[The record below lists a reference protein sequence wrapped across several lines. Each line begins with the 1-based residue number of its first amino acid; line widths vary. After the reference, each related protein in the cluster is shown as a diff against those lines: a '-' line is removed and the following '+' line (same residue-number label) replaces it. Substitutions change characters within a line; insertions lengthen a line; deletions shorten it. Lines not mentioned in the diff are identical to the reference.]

1 MGQGVN
7 TRMRRNFRSS
17 LTLALALCFTVR
29 LSFAADAQLSS
40 ESLRFAGAG
49 TVLAGT
55 LVTPPKIIAAAVLV
69 QGSGQTQRMLG
80 FANALARRGI
90 ATLTYD
96 KRGVGESS
104 GMYAGPEVGSNNV
117 EPSNLQLLAGDAA
130 AAIRELMHRLPADHG
145 PVGMI
150 GFNQGGWIVP
160 LAAKI
165 NPDIK
170 FMVLWS
176 APLVTTHEQLR
187 FQDFTGQ
194 QPDFWDHH
202 TESAARE
209 YIAGA
214 GKIPWRFADD
224 DPVDALKDLSIPGLW
239 LFGGRDVNV
248 PVNLSIE
255 RLKALTAQ
263 GKPFEFQLFPASGHN
278 LDEKDAFPATIA
290 WIKARGS
297 PP

>member
-1 MGQGVN
+1 
-7 TRMRRNFRSS
+7 
-17 LTLALALCFTVR
+17 
-29 LSFAADAQLSS
+29 
-40 ESLRFAGAG
+40 LRFAGAG

-55 LVTPPKIIAAAVLV
+55 LVTPPKIIAAVVLV

-80 FANALARRGI
+80 FANALARQGI

-104 GMYAGPEVGSNNV
+104 GLYVGAEVGTNNV
-117 EPSNLQLLAGDAA
+117 DPSNLQLLAADAA
-130 AAIRELMHRLPADHG
+130 AAARELVRRLPADHG

-150 GFNQGGWIVP
+150 GFSQGGWIVP
-160 LAAKI
+160 LAAKAS
-165 NPDIK
+165 PDIK

-176 APLVTTHEQLR
+176 GPLVTTHEQSR
-187 FQDFTGQ
+187 FQDFTEQ

-202 TESAARE
+202 TESEARE
-209 YIAGA
+209 RIAGA
-214 GKIPWRFADD
+214 ASERWRFADD

-239 LFGGRDVNV
+239 LFGGRDANV

-255 RLKALTAQ
+255 RLKTLIAQ
-263 GKPFEFQLFPASGHN
+263 GKPFEYQLFPASGHN
-278 LDEKDAFPATIA
+278 LDEKDASPATIA
-290 WIKARGS
+290 WIKALGS

>member
-1 MGQGVN
+1 
-7 TRMRRNFRSS
+7 MRRHLGLR
-17 LTLALALCFTVR
+17 LTLALALSIRVMPI
-29 LSFAADAQLSS
+29 FAADAQISK
-40 ESLRFAGAG
+40 ENFRFPGAG

-55 LVTPPKIIAAAVLV
+55 LVTPPKIVAAVVLV
-69 QGSGQTQRMLG
+69 QGSGQMPRMGG
-80 FANALARRGI
+80 FAAVLAQQGI

-104 GMYAGPEVGSNNV
+104 GMYAGPEVGTNNV

-160 LAAKI
+160 LAARI

-176 APLVTTHEQLR
+176 GPLVSTHEQLR
-187 FQDFTGQ
+187 FQDFTEQ

-290 WIKARGS
+290 WIKALNS